1 MIRRPI
7 SCCLAAAF
15 AAVLPVAAA
24 PAPVAPGPGGG
35 DVGPAQPSASVA
47 DVPASADVSA
57 SPPDAGGAPAPEPEA
72 APGLASS
79 YDKWFTDEAL
89 RVELYHLGGAHDEQ
103 YVFDRAVR
111 EPLWPGMRRVLLDV
125 TGYGKY
131 RFRVQDRASGT
142 TIFSQGFCT
151 LFGEWQAT
159 PEALESRQRRVF
171 EESVRFPFPRAPVR
185 LLLDRREDV
194 PGPDG
199 RGEFRELFHFDI
211 DPASH
216 LVARDPPDDRY
227 ARLALHESGD
237 PRERI
242 DILILGDG
250 YTAAELEKYRRDA
263 RRFAAILLADPAFA
277 PNRDAI
283 NIWGLETPSRDSGP
297 DEPRKGWYRDT
308 VLGTTFN
315 TFDSERYLTTSH
327 DRALRETAAYAP
339 YDTLYILVNTSRY
352 GGGGIYNQW
361 AIFPSDNE
369 YDDYVFLHEFGHS
382 FAGLA
387 DEYFD
392 SGTAYDEAFYPA
404 GVEPWEPNITA
415 LLPGRPLKWQ
425 SLVAAGTPIPTPDD
439 EAHAALVG
447 AFEGAGYK
455 AKGLYRP
462 YRDCRMFHKGRV
474 PFCPVCAASFETVI
488 RLYVP

>member
-1 MIRRPI
+1 MTRRI
-7 SCCLAAAF
+7 VRWCLAALAAALLTA
-15 AAVLPVAAA
+15 AAVAQVAPTAAIDAATADAPETTPETAPEPAAA
-24 PAPVAPGPGGG
+24 PDATVAPAPAAPGP
-35 DVGPAQPSASVA
+35 PA
-47 DVPASADVSA
+47 
-57 SPPDAGGAPAPEPEA
+57 APAEGA
-72 APGLASS
+72 G
-79 YDKWFTDEAL
+79 YDRWFTDEAL
-89 RVELYHLGGAHDEQ
+89 RVELYHVGGAHDDQ
-103 YVFDRAVR
+103 YLFDRAVR
-111 EPLWPGMRRVLLDV
+111 EPLWPGMRGVLLDV

-131 RFRVQDRASGT
+131 RFRVQDLASGA
-142 TIFSQGFCT
+142 TIFSQGYCT

-159 PEALESRQRRVF
+159 DEALKLKQRRTF
-171 EESVRFPFPRAPVR
+171 EESVRFPFPRQPVR
-185 LLLDRREDV
+185 LIIDRRRDAA
-194 PGPDG
+194 GADG
-199 RGEFRELFHFDI
+199 RGEFAEVFRI
-211 DPASH
+211 DLDPRSH
-216 LVARDPPDDRY
+216 LVARDPLDGRY
-227 ARLALHESGD
+227 PLLALHESGD

-277 PNRDAI
+277 AHRGLVNV
-283 NIWGLETPSRDSGP
+283 WGLETPSRESGP
-297 DEPRKGWYRDT
+297 DEPRKGVFRDT
-308 VLGTTFN
+308 VVGTTFN
-315 TFDSERYLTTSH
+315 TFDSERYLTTDH
-327 DRALRETAAYAP
+327 DRALRETAAHAP
-339 YDTLYILVNTSRY
+339 YDALYILVNTSRY

-387 DEYFD
+387 DEYYD
-392 SGTAYDEAFYPA
+392 SGTSYDDAFYPA

-439 EAHAALVG
+439 EGHATVVG

-455 AKGLYRP
+455 ATGLFRP
-462 YRDCRMFHKGRV
+462 FRDCRMFHKGLV

-488 RLYVP
+488 RLYAE